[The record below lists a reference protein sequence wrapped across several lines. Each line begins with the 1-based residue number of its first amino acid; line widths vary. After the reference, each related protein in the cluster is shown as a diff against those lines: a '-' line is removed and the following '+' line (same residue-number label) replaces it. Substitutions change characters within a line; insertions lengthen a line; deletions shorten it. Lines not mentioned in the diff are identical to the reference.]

1 MTRAIPAD
9 KKSCRKLHDKG
20 MLTEANM
27 CLHCS
32 ELHSKNYGS
41 SFLFNNK
48 HLWQNKCHRTNPP
61 GKNSDQASNTI
72 SNITPAKRNRAEP
85 ARFIDSPGGGKKMNR
100 EMSEHGRSFAA
111 QKRKRTALQLIAVSS
126 SNDNKIDR
134 AVAQHLASMSN
145 GNKENVPIELSRGG
159 TSRSANFQAPATGWS
174 YHGQACKYVEQASKD
189 SARNCPRRGL
199 RVL

>member
-1 MTRAIPAD
+1 MTKTLQAD

-20 MLTEANM
+20 MLAEDAM
-27 CLHCS
+27 CQHCS
-32 ELHSKNYGS
+32 KLHAKNYSS
-41 SFLFNNK
+41 SFLAEQVSPFS
-48 HLWQNKCHRTNPP
+48 QPS
-61 GKNSDQASNTI
+61 GNSDEQASNI
-72 SNITPAKRNRAEP
+72 STNSSRTLAKRNRAEP
-85 ARFIDSPGGGKKMNR
+85 ERYIGSPGGGSLMLNKR
-100 EMSEHGRSFAA
+100 TVHGCHVAA
-111 QKRKRTALQLIAVSS
+111 QKQKRTALRLISKS
-126 SNDNKIDR
+126 KNDNKIDR

-145 GNKENVPIELSRGG
+145 GNKENVPIELPRGG